1 MAYDPHNIFAR
12 ILRGEIPSAP
22 VYQDEFAYAIN
33 DIAPSAPTHIL
44 VLPRGQYSSFA
55 DFMANAS
62 EAEITGFFKAVA
74 TVAEK
79 FNAAPD
85 FRLITNNGAAAGQSV
100 FHFHVHVLAG
110 KPMGPLLA
118 D

>member
-1 MAYDPHNIFAR
+1 MTYDPNNIFAK
-12 ILRGEIPSAP
+12 IMRGEIPNTP
-22 VYQDEFAYAIN
+22 VYQDEFAYAIH

-44 VLPRGQYSSFA
+44 VLPRGQYISFA
-55 DFMANAS
+55 DFMAKAS

-79 FNAAPD
+79 HNATPD